1 MSKSTSMENFCRISQ
16 TPWQPFISYYRNK
29 RNGSGVHHKKRLL
42 IRLKLSSPQPCLLAH
57 FDPAKELILSCDAS
71 SFGTG
76 AVLSHQLRMGWRNLL
91 PLPLIPW
98 RLQRGNT
105 HTSRMKVWQSF
116 MGSKGSTSTCGVGHS
131 QCTQTTNL
139 FNSYFLNL
147 IQSL

>member
-1 MSKSTSMENFCRISQ
+1 MELPVPQIVSKLRSFLHEQINFYGKFLQ
-16 TPWQPFISYYRNK
+16 NLADTLATLYKLLQKQEKWQW
-29 RNGSGVHHKKRLL
+29 VHHKKRLL

-116 MGSKGSTSTCGVGHS
+116 MGSKGST
-131 QCTQTTNL
+131 
-139 FNSYFLNL
+139 
-147 IQSL
+147 